1 MTITATSTDT
11 STQPSAAQH
20 PHAGSGI
27 SRDTLIA
34 ERRRGKEQGQR
45 QLLRELGVESI
56 DDLKARLGRG
66 IAGKQ
71 SASVSAGFD
80 LAELED
86 LIGRAVEQR
95 VSPIAQDLAA
105 QKQAREAAAKE
116 AEVKAKEQREAAE
129 RKAAADAVEAEAA
142 KAYKAEVAK
151 LREVAESVGAKV
163 KDKPSFD
170 KLLKRVQVELQA
182 LDEEEFEEMFGEGTT
197 PAQYDAN
204 IKAVLADIRKARP
217 ELFLEPEK
225 KGSKDGSA
233 TAEATAAA
241 GSTTPTATAQA
252 AVTPATTS
260 KPAAG
265 TTTAA
270 ATTTPGA
277 KRVLDVRKLSLKQL
291 ALYNRNRDEFRR
303 HFEQGLID
311 YEEKK

>member
-1 MTITATSTDT
+1 MTTTATATDT
-11 STQPSAAQH
+11 STQPSAQH
-20 PHAGSGI
+20 HHAGSGI

-34 ERRRGKEQGQR
+34 ERKRGKEQGQR

-56 DDLKARLGRG
+56 DDLRARLG
-66 IAGKQ
+66 AGSPSKQ
-71 SASVSAGFD
+71 SASASTGFD
-80 LAELED
+80 LTELEEM
-86 LIGRAVEQR
+86 IGRAVEQR

-116 AEVKAKEQREAAE
+116 AEAKAKEQREAAE
-129 RKAAADAVEAEAA
+129 RKAAEDAAEAEAA

-217 ELFLEPEK
+217 ELFLESEK
-225 KGSKDGSA
+225 KSKDGST

-241 GSTTPTATAQA
+241 GSATTTAAQA
-252 AVTPATTS
+252 VVPATTS

-270 ATTTPGA
+270 AATTPGA

-291 ALYNRNRDEFRR
+291 AMYNRNRDEFRR

>member
-1 MTITATSTDT
+1 MATTATSTDT
-11 STQPSAAQH
+11 STQPSAQH

-34 ERRRGKEQGQR
+34 ERKRGKEQGQR
-45 QLLRELGVESI
+45 QLLRDLGVESI
-56 DDLKARLGRG
+56 DDLKARLG
-66 IAGKQ
+66 AGSSSKQ
-71 SASVSAGFD
+71 SASASASFD
-80 LAELED
+80 LTELEEM
-86 LIGRAVEQR
+86 IGRAVEQR

-105 QKQAREAAAKE
+105 QKQAREAAAKDAE
-116 AEVKAKEQREAAE
+116 AKAKAQREAAE
-129 RKAAADAVEAEAA
+129 RKAAEDAAEAEAA

-170 KLLKRVQVELQA
+170 KLVKRVQVELQA
-182 LDEEEFEEMFGEGTT
+182 LDEEEFEEKFGEGATA
-197 PAQYDAN
+197 AQYDAN
-204 IKAVLADIRKARP
+204 IKEVLADIRKARP

-225 KGSKDGSA
+225 KGGKDGSA

-241 GSTTPTATAQA
+241 GSTTTTAAQA
-252 AVTPATTS
+252 VVPATTS